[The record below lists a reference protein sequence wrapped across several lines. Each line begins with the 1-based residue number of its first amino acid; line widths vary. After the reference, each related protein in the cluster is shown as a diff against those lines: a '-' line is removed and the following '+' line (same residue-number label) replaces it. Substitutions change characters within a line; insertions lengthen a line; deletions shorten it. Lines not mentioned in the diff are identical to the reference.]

1 MCPAGGHTGCQ
12 TRQSS
17 EGDQGSPPGSPP
29 STLALLN
36 LPIPWAQFLPRPW
49 GGLRDSPAGTPSPAG
64 GRLLAVTCHPVPREL
79 SRGWPEVGSP
89 GGRSPLLN
97 PPLWTVG
104 SGAPSGTL
112 RSSFYGTWHLL
123 GRCLSFWGPQTPA
136 HKLPSSLLPSRL
148 TSNARP
154 RHSSKSR
161 PPHPHQQLQ
170 GAGGAV
176 SYLLLPKTRGTLFP
190 KPTAE
195 AAPSTSS
202 WLARSLWHG

>member
-1 MCPAGGHTGCQ
+1 MPRGWAHRVSDPAVLRGRPGL
-12 TRQSS
+12 
-17 EGDQGSPPGSPP
+17 PPGSPP

-64 GRLLAVTCHPVPREL
+64 GRLFAVTCHPVPREL
-79 SRGWPEVGSP
+79 SWGWPEVGSP

-97 PPLWTVG
+97 APLWTVG

-202 WLARSLWHG
+202 WLTRSLWHG